1 MSQYYAIINKNTHS
15 IIANYSASDIDYTK
29 PGLTFDQ
36 SQLVHLIVPS
46 EFIGNPFITVI
57 QSNDQYTFQ
66 IDQVAVAQS
75 VKEQLDALRQERNK
89 KLSACDWIVSVS
101 DLQISSEIKQ
111 QWIIYRQELRN
122 LLQTTTDPSNPVWPT
137 PPSSYIN
144 L

>member
-29 PGLTFDQ
+29 PGLSFDQ

-46 EFIGNPFITVI
+46 EFIGNPFTMVI
-57 QSNDQYTFQ
+57 QSNDGYIFQ
-66 IDQVAVAQS
+66 NDQNAIAQS
-75 VKEQLDALRQERNK
+75 KKEQWDTLRQQRNQ

-111 QWIIYRQELRN
+111 KWSVYRQELRN
-122 LLQTTTDPSNPVWPT
+122 LLQTTTDPSNPVWPI
-137 PPSSYIN
+137 PPISYIN
-144 L
+144 A